1 MMEPKRPECAKCG
14 VKNKICRSPEGQ
26 GPTFCPTLHRK
37 ESIARANEE
46 YTKPDILKFAREASV
61 QEAEC
66 YINRGVIPYVFHP
79 TKPRV
84 QETCEFAQ
92 KMGYRKIGIAFCAG
106 LHSEAL
112 SLTQILEAQGFEVIS
127 VVTPSVHGNLFFGTT
142 MQPALRGDCSTTE
155 RIAEIAFQNARKIVP
170 DLSEQESIHS
180 FAGFLM
186 FRNWEVGWHEC
197 VAQASQRVPRFISIC
212 MGYPGVSAA
221 PASARKVV
229 ELLRRS
235 TRCHPLCEGH
245 GYGRKCDTEGGK
257 YPFEAPKGGQAWRDA
272 QDRPLARPI
281 DATKGWCG

>member
-1 MMEPKRPECAKCG
+1 MESKKPECAKCG

-66 YINRGVIPYVFHP
+66 YINRGVMPYVLHP

-127 VVTPSVHGNLFFGTT
+127 VVCKAGGTPKEQIGLKEEEKIRIGEFESMCSPIAQAMILNEEKTHFNILVGLCVGHDSLFLKYSNAHCTVLVAKDRVLAHN
-142 MQPALRGDCSTTE
+142 PCAALYTTE
-155 RIAEIAFQNARKIVP
+155 SYYARMLRK
-170 DLSEQESIHS
+170 
-180 FAGFLM
+180 GF
-186 FRNWEVGWHEC
+186 
-197 VAQASQRVPRFISIC
+197 
-212 MGYPGVSAA
+212 
-221 PASARKVV
+221 
-229 ELLRRS
+229 
-235 TRCHPLCEGH
+235 
-245 GYGRKCDTEGGK
+245 
-257 YPFEAPKGGQAWRDA
+257 
-272 QDRPLARPI
+272 
-281 DATKGWCG
+281 